1 MHIPNYKGNGLKF
14 EVHPNH
20 RSASHGCLAAS
31 SSSKSYLKLLRS
43 LSSTRFHP
51 FLCENYSS
59 TSLSII
65 CSHNRHHLPQFPR
78 SFCFCVHGSG
88 LTNDENDEST
98 HTHNT
103 HASGCK
109 GGMIWPTF
117 SCRAAGWKWTLNKPL
132 EFRVQVNSGQSS
144 VQYMQNHHSNWA
156 QTEMPYLKRSK
167 KITKENEW

>member
-78 SFCFCVHGSG
+78 SFCVSCPWIWI
-88 LTNDENDEST
+88 DEWWEWWI

-117 SCRAAGWKWTLNKPL
+117 SCRAAGWKWTLKKTSRVSGSSKLWTIFSPIHTKPS
-132 EFRVQVNSGQSS
+132 F
-144 VQYMQNHHSNWA
+144 
-156 QTEMPYLKRSK
+156 
-167 KITKENEW
+167 

>member
-98 HTHNT
+98 HTQHPCLRLQGWYDLANLQLSSCWLKMNIKQT
-103 HASGCK
+103 SRVSGSSKLWTIFSPIHA
-109 GGMIWPTF
+109 
-117 SCRAAGWKWTLNKPL
+117 KPS
-132 EFRVQVNSGQSS
+132 F
-144 VQYMQNHHSNWA
+144 
-156 QTEMPYLKRSK
+156 
-167 KITKENEW
+167 